1 MSQPRS
7 CLLLAALVLT
17 ACEGRDDSTAPS
29 TGTAR
34 VRIVNVSPT
43 VSALDATRLDASL
56 ATGLAYG
63 AVTPATGYGSSPA
76 GPGDLT
82 VRNGGV
88 TIFNAQTPLRRD
100 SATTILMLGS
110 TDAAFAAGSARTF
123 QPITL
128 RDTAAVPA
136 SGAWL
141 RIVHAADSVAVSTV
155 TAGLA
160 TSGVDIYVYPQGTTR
175 PTAAPVAGAAL
186 RLINATY
193 RTVTAYLPLTA
204 AGAYQVEV
212 FVTGAA
218 PATATPLIST
228 VATLAAGSKATVI
241 ARRPLVGATA
251 APLNAFGLVLLSEQ

>member
-1 MSQPRS
+1 MSQPRT

-17 ACEGRDDSTAPS
+17 ACEGPDDSTAPS

-34 VRIVNVSPT
+34 IRVVNVSAT
-43 VSALDATRLDASL
+43 VSSLDATRLGGSL
-56 ATGLAYG
+56 ASALAFG
-63 AVTPATGYGSSPA
+63 AVSPATGYGSSPA

-82 VRNGGV
+82 VRNGAV
-88 TIFNAQTPLRRD
+88 TIYNAQAPLRRD
-100 SATTILMLGS
+100 SATTILMIGS

-123 QPITL
+123 QPIAL
-128 RDTAAVPA
+128 RDTVAVPA

-175 PTAAPVAGAAL
+175 PAAAPLAGSAL

-193 RTVTAYLPLTA
+193 RTVTAYQPLTN

-228 VATLAAGSKATVI
+228 VATLAAGSKTTVV
-241 ARRPLVGATA
+241 ARRPLVGATT
-251 APLNAFGLVLLSEQ
+251 APLNTFGLVLLAEQ